1 MRTLGPGAGMIVVA
15 ILVDACGG
23 SASATAAPSVAS
35 QLSESGLSTPAIAAE
50 PTERPLGSYEACDAG
65 APGAITLT
73 VRDQEAEDGIGPVID
88 QLNREFEAANTSVDV
103 VRQNE
108 TRGDLAN
115 SILGA
120 LTTAQGPDITQ
131 LEPGRAGVGEA
142 VKAGLLLPLTDAST
156 RYGWGDRWAPRTLDR
171 MRFADDGTGFGSGTL
186 YGVPVTGELVGL
198 MFNDEAGHAKRP
210 AGPVPQ
216 TLDED
221 MEDYALI
228 KGAGWTPILVGAA
241 DGEMLHV
248 YGSILGSLVTP
259 ESLDSFVYGR
269 DGGSFDTEAAVKAAG
284 MLLAMRDRGFFA
296 DGYASMTSE
305 EAYGR
310 FVSGEAQFL
319 ATGSWAW
326 PALKATG
333 RSFTLVTWEPETAG
347 GIALS
352 PGGTG
357 LPWAVRKT
365 SANPGCAVAYLD
377 YITSDHAMEV
387 IAAQELALP
396 SHVSPGALG
405 QDPWFKDMTFAYR
418 DTESANQ
425 LGHYL
430 DSAFPTGPETFNTNL
445 ARLLADKITP
455 GQFVQNIDSEY
466 QAYLA
471 TLR

>member
-1 MRTLGPGAGMIVVA
+1 MTTGSWRTLDPGADIPCNCLWRGACHGRRSPRDRAFVA
-15 ILVDACGG
+15 GEEVRHAHSRSGGRHHCRAPLVAGCAG
-23 SASATAAPSVAS
+23 SAGATVAPAPRAS
-35 QLSESGLSTPAIAAE
+35 CRAGRSTAAIAAE
-50 PTERPLGSYEACDAG
+50 PTEWPLGSYEACDAG

-88 QLNREFEAANTSVDV
+88 QLSREFEAANTSVDV

-120 LTTAQGPDITQ
+120 ITTAQGPDITQ

-142 VKAGLLLPLTDAST
+142 VKAGLLLPLTDAYT

-269 DGGSFDTEAAVKAAG
+269 DGGSFEYGGGGQGSRDAARHARPG
-284 MLLAMRDRGFFA
+284 LLRRWLRIDDERG
-296 DGYASMTSE
+296 G
-305 EAYGR
+305 
-310 FVSGEAQFL
+310 V
-319 ATGSWAW
+319 W
-326 PALKATG
+326 PF
-333 RSFTLVTWEPETAG
+333 RQ
-347 GIALS
+347 
-352 PGGTG
+352 
-357 LPWAVRKT
+357 R
-365 SANPGCAVAYLD
+365 
-377 YITSDHAMEV
+377 
-387 IAAQELALP
+387 
-396 SHVSPGALG
+396 
-405 QDPWFKDMTFAYR
+405 
-418 DTESANQ
+418 
-425 LGHYL
+425 
-430 DSAFPTGPETFNTNL
+430 
-445 ARLLADKITP
+445 
-455 GQFVQNIDSEY
+455 
-466 QAYLA
+466 
-471 TLR
+471 